1 MIRPMRCL
9 MNPRNAATV
18 ILVLV
23 GACASPTDLPDRDP
37 TEIGIVVS
45 VSATTV
51 HIKAPSVTCGIIF
64 TMDGDTRVLVAREDG
79 TIVEADRSQ
88 VTVGRSAYGW
98 ASGPIAESCPAQ
110 AEAAVILLD
119 YANAPGG

>member
-1 MIRPMRCL
+1 MS
-9 MNPRNAATV
+9 PRNVPLVMLIFAA
-18 ILVLV
+18 
-23 GACASPTDLPDRDP
+23 ACGSATDLPDRNP

-51 HIKAPSVTCGIIF
+51 HIKAPSVACGIIF
-64 TMDGDTRVLVAREDG
+64 TMDGDTRVLVAREGG
-79 TIVEADRSQ
+79 TIVEADRSEL
-88 VTVGRSAYGW
+88 TVGRSAYGW

-110 AEAAVILLD
+110 AQAEVILLD